1 MLRFLSCQTVFG
13 LEFSDTGRRNLRP
26 TEPQS
31 PYHGQNSINR
41 RLKRSS
47 SHFGHQ
53 AKRHVELW
61 GIPGFRM
68 LINHLK
74 SQAVKEVTD
83 SNRSNVFLIA
93 VEGDAQRR

>member
-1 MLRFLSCQTVFG
+1 MPVS
-13 LEFSDTGRRNLRP
+13 RP
-26 TEPQS
+26 ELDQS
-31 PYHGQNSINR
+31 SFKKKLLACY
-41 RLKRSS
+41 
-47 SHFGHQ
+47 FGHQ